1 MELKD
6 FRGIEQVLLI
16 GGVSM
21 IINRMIFNRLEQK
34 ALSYLFE
41 RKEMGY
47 IDTNKLVKHYTPPT
61 DEFSGNE
68 SEPLI
73 PPFYIKKLID
83 KGYIKKI
90 PTMKYSK
97 KIMITE
103 KGIER
108 LQVLEKKINK
118 DDK

>member
-1 MELKD
+1 MDFIEKYNGLKP
-6 FRGIEQVLLI
+6 ILLI
-16 GGVSM
+16 YGVAM
-21 IINRMIFNRLEQK
+21 IVNQRIFNTLEQK

-47 IDTNKLVKHYTPPT
+47 VDTNKLVKHYTPPP
-61 DEFSGNE
+61 DEFSGE
-68 SEPLI
+68 DSQPLI
-73 PPFYIKKLID
+73 APYYIKKLID
-83 KGYIKKI
+83 KGYINKI

-108 LQVLEKKINK
+108 LKFLNK
-118 DDK
+118 ELK

>member
-1 MELKD
+1 MESILKN
-6 FRGIEQVLLI
+6 FRGLEQVLMTTAI
-16 GGVSM
+16 SM
-21 IINRMIFNRLEQK
+21 VVNQYIFNRLDQK
-34 ALSYLFE
+34 VLSYLFE

-47 IDTNKLVKHYTPPT
+47 VDTNKLIKHYTPPP
-61 DEFSGNE
+61 DEISGND

-73 PPFYIKKLID
+73 APFYIKRLID

-108 LQVLEKKINK
+108 LEVLNKKINK
-118 DDK
+118 

>member
-1 MELKD
+1 MDLDLKN

-21 IINRMIFNRLEQK
+21 IINKMIFNRLEQK
-34 ALSYLFE
+34 VLSYLFE

-47 IDTNKLVKHYTPPT
+47 IDTNKLVKHYTPPP
-61 DEFSGNE
+61 DEFSGE
-68 SEPLI
+68 DSQSLI

-108 LQVLEKKINK
+108 LEVLEKKNK
-118 DDK
+118 

>member
-1 MELKD
+1 MDLDFKN

-21 IINRMIFNRLEQK
+21 VINRMIFNRLEQK

-47 IDTNKLVKHYTPPT
+47 IDTNKLVKHYTPPP

-68 SEPLI
+68 SEPHI

-83 KGYIKKI
+83 RGYIKKI

-108 LQVLEKKINK
+108 LEFLNK
-118 DDK
+118 ELK

>member
-1 MELKD
+1 MDLKN
-6 FRGIEQVLLI
+6 FQGFEQVLLAY
-16 GGVSM
+16 GVS
-21 IINRMIFNRLEQK
+21 IIVNRMIFDNLEQK
-34 ALSYLFE
+34 VLSYLFE

-47 IDTNKLVKHYTPPT
+47 IDTNKLVKHYTPPP

-73 PPFYIKKLID
+73 APFYIKKLID

-108 LQVLEKKINK
+108 LEVLEKKNQ
-118 DDK
+118 